1 MLHQARLDAPGTL
14 HHVMIRGIE
23 TSPVFK
29 DNQVNTMVPGNDN
42 WAFDMEE
49 NLVRGEKEN
58 IVFPLPAPKIY
69 ANAV

>member
-1 MLHQARLDAPGTL
+1 
-14 HHVMIRGIE
+14 MIRGIE

-29 DNQVNTMVPGNDN
+29 DNQVNTMVPCNDN

-69 ANAV
+69 ATPV